1 MKLKKVALQNV
12 RSFADRQEFDLDGN
26 ISILI
31 GPNGGGKTNLLDT
44 IVLSLRQHL
53 IKSWEFTEDSSTKK
67 TTISLN
73 QIVSSQGLEKH
84 SQRSQDDQII
94 EFTIQITQ
102 PDIDNMKYWVDNSE
116 SIIKNLGK
124 EYMNLGA
131 YRLNREIVN
140 TLAPDETFVFEIKN
154 SVLMGDEPDPMS
166 YQFEQLSVEPTDKR
180 YQFRKYLT
188 FYEIITRL
196 SQEESKVTLSTPMM
210 LMPVARAH
218 GGNLGSSVILSQYS
232 GTEHKRI
239 LDAASSKSPVSQN
252 VGQLAIGTLVEMLSE
267 LTHKY
272 GNEPAMKALRDK
284 ESIDSFTKTLEMLGY
299 EWDLKCTNTKTN
311 AYELKLKKQGAE
323 FSLET
328 ASSGER
334 ELLTYLF
341 AIYVLN
347 LKDALIVID
356 EPELHLHPK
365 WQRKLIELFEKL
377 ADETNNQFVMATHSP
392 AFITPASIGY
402 VSRVFSES
410 QESKIVRLKHIDD
423 FEKKHLFHM
432 VNSQNNERIF
442 FSDLVILVEGISDKI
457 FFEAL
462 FKAKG
467 FDKEIN
473 KTYEIIS
480 VGGKGLFKQYQSLL
494 TGCGIAYVV
503 IADLDYAKDVGTP
516 EVKELFDPNV
526 KKIKNTLN
534 YSFSL
539 DAKNF
544 VREIDSFINKDNK
557 DGLEQVWEHIK
568 SRQSS
573 HKQSLSEEQKM
584 TLCKFIKGQRVNDS
598 IIILSKGQLEDYL
611 PSNCKSKDVEE
622 VIKFTQEVQSYSHLL
637 GELKQNVIEEINM
650 IVDYVEAR
658 ISPKQ

>member
-1 MKLKKVALQNV
+1 MQNV